1 MEKNQLL
8 AELYSLRAGLS
19 AIEVERK
26 PLIAGENEVKRLD
39 NKISSNE
46 GKIRSKKGDI
56 TYANSQIDGY
66 NVKNKTNARNT
77 RYDFLDALLPSGLFA
92 ILGAGLGFVVCI
104 IVGAIVHNI
113 NKRVDSYFEDYI
125 LYYVLVFAAASAVIY
140 FIGSMIPMIKLTRG
154 EKSNN
159 NKNIRDCYRTIEN
172 SKDDIEALI
181 EENKGVR
188 AKRRKA
194 AEKYN
199 KDAEVI
205 VPTIKILYNALVDTY
220 GGLLDP
226 RDWEN
231 LDLIVYYITTGRA
244 DTLKEA
250 LQQVDTQKRADTLV
264 QAIGEA
270 SNAICQT
277 INVSIN
283 ALREDMKACFSSLKS
298 QLASQHA
305 QQMSALSSISS
316 NVEKVESRLK
326 SINTNTAMQT
336 ALLSEINVS
345 SKKLAESAS
354 SISLYGVKAL

>member
-1 MEKNQLL
+1 M
-8 AELYSLRAGLS
+8 
-19 AIEVERK
+19 
-26 PLIAGENEVKRLD
+26 
-39 NKISSNE
+39 
-46 GKIRSKKGDI
+46 
-56 TYANSQIDGY
+56 
-66 NVKNKTNARNT
+66 
-77 RYDFLDALLPSGLFA
+77 
-92 ILGAGLGFVVCI
+92 
-104 IVGAIVHNI
+104 
-113 NKRVDSYFEDYI
+113 
-125 LYYVLVFAAASAVIY
+125 
-140 FIGSMIPMIKLTRG
+140 
-154 EKSNN
+154 
-159 NKNIRDCYRTIEN
+159 
-172 SKDDIEALI
+172 
-181 EENKGVR
+181 
-188 AKRRKA
+188 
-194 AEKYN
+194 
-199 KDAEVI
+199 
-205 VPTIKILYNALVDTY
+205 
-220 GGLLDP
+220 DP

-283 ALREDMKACFSSLKS
+283 ALREDMKACFSSLES